1 MCENCGRSLFVPGV
15 SRRRPPAKVPQ
26 KKPPLLSLLL
36 ACGGEVS
43 AFLHPL
49 EVLGLLEVARTFYV
63 ALTSGDGVQVD
74 FWKRVVLAT
83 HVTRRPSVFPADKGP
98 VTDDDISQLMPG
110 IECPEENCWL
120 LYHRIA
126 TRKCHWL
133 EKVQENCT
141 AMQQR
146 FESLVPAPVLS
157 EAAFARNP
165 VYFLVL
171 REGQQDHDLTFE
183 NVEHLVRGSFASGV
197 STRVLRDSV
206 LLVTMPQC
214 SHPQV
219 AAWYLLEPF
228 TPSDGDGGQ
237 TAAAKLVTRGDVEIA
252 LSDFLSSQLS
262 LSLSLSTPQC
272 EPWACEA
279 FVPPCYEMPL
289 EVYIIRTR

>member
-1 MCENCGRSLFVPGV
+1 MPGV
-15 SRRRPPAKVPQ
+15 SRRRPPPKAPP

-43 AFLHPL
+43 VFLHPL
-49 EVLGLLEVARTFYV
+49 EVLGLLEVARTFYE

-74 FWKRVVLAT
+74 FWKRVVQAT
-83 HVTRRPSVFPADKGP
+83 HVNRRPSVFPADKGP

-126 TRKCHWL
+126 TRKLHWL
-133 EKVQENCT
+133 EKVQENCN
-141 AMQQR
+141 AVQQR
-146 FESLVPAPVLS
+146 FESLVPSPSKA

-171 REGQQDHDLTFE
+171 REGQQDYDLTFE
-183 NVEHLVRGSFASGV
+183 DVELLVRGSAASGV
-197 STRVLRDSV
+197 KTQVLRDSV
-206 LLVTMPQC
+206 LLLTMPQC
-214 SHPQV
+214 THPQV
-219 AAWYLLEPF
+219 ASWYLMEPF
-228 TPSDGDGGQ
+228 TPSDGGDGGQ
-237 TAAAKLVTRGDVEIA
+237 STEATLVTRGDVETA

-262 LSLSLSTPQC
+262 VSLSMPRR
-272 EPWACEA
+272 EPWVCET

-289 EVYIIRTR
+289 EVYIIRPR